1 MGFLFTSSQGV
12 NDRTHPQL
20 YEIDCNKCI
29 IQNRILIWSDT
40 KFYDYSKWLQIT
52 QSFVE
57 S

>member
-1 MGFLFTSSQGV
+1 MGFLFTSSQGA

-40 KFYDYSKWLQIT
+40 KLIKRLQIT
-52 QSFVE
+52 
-57 S
+57 